1 MDGENFEM
9 QDIERDDDLDTSET
23 IAETPFDGR
32 PTEGVNRDVNIIQ
45 QRLELNNSFL
55 ESFEQHKNVNL
66 KANQGS
72 RSILLADLN
81 KRDDGQW
88 YWKDLRLT

>member
-1 MDGENFEM
+1 MDGENFEL

-45 QRLELNNSFL
+45 QRRELRRDFFNSLF
-55 ESFEQHKNVNL
+55 S
-66 KANQGS
+66 GS
-72 RSILLADLN
+72 ADL
-81 KRDDGQW
+81 RF
-88 YWKDLRLT
+88 

>member
-1 MDGENFEM
+1 MDGENIEM

-32 PTEGVNRDVNIIQ
+32 PTEGVNRDVNLIE
-45 QRLELNNSFL
+45 QRRELNNSFL
-55 ESFEQHKNVNL
+55 ESFEQLHGKV
-66 KANQGS
+66 KSGVE
-72 RSILLADLN
+72 RSLLLADL
-81 KRDDGQW
+81 KRYDGCW